1 HVQFLMGKAAAMP
14 LTYITLKYVFMSKMI
29 KLCLVACLWGI
40 MLLGNAQ
47 TQIAFI
53 SDAHIQDVDGH
64 AERVRS
70 MEVQVQSTRLFNENY
85 YALLA
90 ALDDVARRNIRW
102 VVLPG
107 DLTDNGQFFNQQK
120 IKNILHSYTQRKGM
134 RFFVTTGNHD
144 PALPLGLMQKNAH
157 FLAADGSRVTRED
170 SCAGYV
176 SQMECYADFGFF
188 PRKDD
193 CYWESPFTSY
203 TYDKYSYEDAC
214 RESVLSKRTYTLC
227 DSLTATDA
235 SYLVEPVDGLWLL
248 AIDGGVYLPKEMKD
262 GKWSYQGSSAGYNL
276 VLKHKPFLL
285 PWVRKVVEE
294 AQKRHKTLVAFSHYP
309 LVDFN
314 DGVSEHVRRIWGD
327 RRFDLHRVPEAEV
340 SEAFLQAGLRLHFA
354 GHMHVNDTGI
364 WEGKDGKH
372 LYNIQVPSIATYVPA
387 YKILTIESDEV
398 FRVETVALDTVPG
411 FDSLFPLYRAEYQSD
426 SLKGHS
432 PVWNKEILSA
442 RTYGEFCDYQFRDL
456 VRLRFIPRDLPE
468 SWRACL
474 DFTGARML
482 EAVSGEDKSD
492 DADWTDWCMKD
503 LVLDLYRLRYAER
516 LALEDIPRT
525 RLAVYRYLFDRARIS
540 TFRSAEVEMVKGLG
554 TLFLAFLNGEPCQN
568 FVIDLKKDTITED

>member
-1 HVQFLMGKAAAMP
+1 
-14 LTYITLKYVFMSKMI
+14 MSKMI

-40 MLLGNAQ
+40 TLLGNAQ

-314 DGVSEHVRRIWGD
+314 DGVSESVRRMWGD

-340 SEAFLQAGLRLHFA
+340 SEAFLQAGLCLHFA

-398 FRVETVALDTVPG
+398 FRVETVTLDTVPG

-474 DFTGARML
+474 DFTGAQML
-482 EAVSGEDKSD
+482 EAVSGEEKSD

-540 TFRSAEVEMVKGLG
+540 TFRPAEVEMVKGLG

-568 FVIDLKKDTITED
+568 FVIDLEKDTITGD

>member
-1 HVQFLMGKAAAMP
+1 
-14 LTYITLKYVFMSKMI
+14 MSKMI

-157 FLAADGSRVTRED
+157 FLAVDGSRVTRED

-176 SQMECYADFGFF
+176 SQMKCYADFGFF

-214 RESVLSKRTYTLC
+214 RESVLGKRTYVLC

-248 AIDGGVYLPKEMKD
+248 AIDGSVYLPKEMEG
-262 GKWSYQGSSAGYNL
+262 GKWTYQGSSAGYNL
-276 VLKHKPFLL
+276 ILKHKPFLL

-294 AQKRHKTLVAFSHYP
+294 SRKRHKTLVAFSHYP

-398 FRVETVALDTVPG
+398 FRVETVTLDTVPG
-411 FDSLFPLYRAEYQSD
+411 FDSLFPLYRAEYRSD

-432 PVWNKEILSA
+432 PIWNKEILSA

-468 SWRACL
+468 SWRSCL

-482 EAVSGEDKSD
+482 EIVSGEDKSD
-492 DADWTDWCMKD
+492 DAGWTGWCMND

-554 TLFLAFLNGEPCQN
+554 TLFLAFLNGEPCLN
-568 FVIDLKKDTITED
+568 FVIDLEKDAITED

>member
-1 HVQFLMGKAAAMP
+1 MRHVINFLIFVGLLEFNIMH
-14 LTYITLKYVFMSKMI
+14 YVLRLFISVF
-29 KLCLVACLWGI
+29 LGGI
-40 MLLGNAQ
+40 MVLGNAQ

-53 SDAHIQDVDGH
+53 SDAHIQNVDGH
-64 AERVRS
+64 PERVRS

-85 YALLA
+85 YAFLA

-107 DLTDNGQFFNQQK
+107 DLTDDGQFFNQQK
-120 IKNILHSYTQRKGM
+120 IKELLNSYAAAKGM

-144 PALPLGLMQKNAH
+144 PALPLGMRQKNVH
-157 FLAADGSRVTRED
+157 FLSADGSRVTRED

-214 RESVLSKRTYTLC
+214 RESVLGKRTYTLC

-248 AIDGGVYLPKEMKD
+248 AIDGGVYLPKEMKE
-262 GKWSYQGSSAGYNL
+262 GKWTYQGSSAGYNL

-294 AQKRHKTLVAFSHYP
+294 ARKRHKTLVAFSHYP

-314 DGVSEHVRRIWGD
+314 DGVSESVRRMWGN

-364 WEGKDGKH
+364 WEGEDGKH

-398 FRVETVALDTVPG
+398 FRVETVTLDTVPG
-411 FDSLFPLYRAEYQSD
+411 FDSLFPLYRAEYLSD
-426 SLKGHS
+426 SLRGHS

-482 EAVSGEDKSD
+482 KAVSGEDKSE
-492 DADWTDWCMKD
+492 DADWTGWCMKD
-503 LVLDLYRLRYAER
+503 LVLDVYRLRYAER
-516 LALEDIPRT
+516 LALKDIPET
-525 RLAVYRYLFDRARIS
+525 RLAAYRYLFDRARIS
-540 TFRSAEVEMVKGLG
+540 PLRSAEVGIVNGLG

-568 FVIDLKKDTITED
+568 FVIDLEKDTITGD

>member
-1 HVQFLMGKAAAMP
+1 
-14 LTYITLKYVFMSKMI
+14 MSKMI

-47 TQIAFI
+47 TLIAFI

-90 ALDDVARRNIRW
+90 ALDDVACRNIRW

-432 PVWNKEILSA
+432 PVWNKEIFSA

-482 EAVSGEDKSD
+482 EAMSGEDKSD

>member
-1 HVQFLMGKAAAMP
+1 
-14 LTYITLKYVFMSKMI
+14 MSKMI

-456 VRLRFIPRDLPE
+456 VRLRFH
-468 SWRACL
+468 
-474 DFTGARML
+474 
-482 EAVSGEDKSD
+482 
-492 DADWTDWCMKD
+492 
-503 LVLDLYRLRYAER
+503 
-516 LALEDIPRT
+516 
-525 RLAVYRYLFDRARIS
+525 
-540 TFRSAEVEMVKGLG
+540 SA
-554 TLFLAFLNGEPCQN
+554 
-568 FVIDLKKDTITED
+568 

>member
-1 HVQFLMGKAAAMP
+1 
-14 LTYITLKYVFMSKMI
+14 MSKMI

-314 DGVSEHVRRIWGD
+314 DGVSESVRQMWGD

-568 FVIDLKKDTITED
+568 FVIDLKKDAITED

>member
-1 HVQFLMGKAAAMP
+1 
-14 LTYITLKYVFMSKMI
+14 MSKMI

-40 MLLGNAQ
+40 TLLGNAQ

-398 FRVETVALDTVPG
+398 FRVETVALGTVPG

-568 FVIDLKKDTITED
+568 FVIDLKKDVITED

>member
-1 HVQFLMGKAAAMP
+1 
-14 LTYITLKYVFMSKMI
+14 MSKMI

-40 MLLGNAQ
+40 TLLGNAQ

-157 FLAADGSRVTRED
+157 FLATDGSRVTRED

-442 RTYGEFCDYQFRDL
+442 RTYGEFCDFQFRDL

>member
-1 HVQFLMGKAAAMP
+1 MRHVINFLIFVGLLEFNIMH
-14 LTYITLKYVFMSKMI
+14 YVLRLFISVF
-29 KLCLVACLWGI
+29 LGGI
-40 MLLGNAQ
+40 MVLGNAQ

-53 SDAHIQDVDGH
+53 SDAHIQNVDGH
-64 AERVRS
+64 PERVRS

-85 YALLA
+85 YAFLA

-107 DLTDNGQFFNQQK
+107 DLTDDGQFFNQQK
-120 IKNILHSYTQRKGM
+120 IKELLNSYAAAKGM

-144 PALPLGLMQKNAH
+144 PALPLGMRQKNVH
-157 FLAADGSRVTRED
+157 FLSADGSRVTRED

-214 RESVLSKRTYTLC
+214 RESVLGKRTYTLC

-248 AIDGGVYLPKEMKD
+248 AIDGGVYLPKEMKE
-262 GKWSYQGSSAGYNL
+262 GKWTYQGSSAGYNL

-294 AQKRHKTLVAFSHYP
+294 ARKRHKTLVAFSHYP

-314 DGVSEHVRRIWGD
+314 DGVSESVRRMWGN

-364 WEGKDGKH
+364 WEGEDGKH

-398 FRVETVALDTVPG
+398 FRVETVTLDTVPG

-426 SLKGHS
+426 SLRGHS

-516 LALEDIPRT
+516 LALKDIPET
-525 RLAVYRYLFDRARIS
+525 RLAAYRYLFDRARIS
-540 TFRSAEVEMVKGLG
+540 PLRSAEVGIVNGLG

-568 FVIDLKKDTITED
+568 FVIDLEKDTITGD

>member
-1 HVQFLMGKAAAMP
+1 
-14 LTYITLKYVFMSKMI
+14 MSKMI

-40 MLLGNAQ
+40 TLLGNAQ

-70 MEVQVQSTRLFNENY
+70 MEVQVQSTRLLNENY

-235 SYLVEPVDGLWLL
+235 SYLVEPVDELWLL

-314 DGVSEHVRRIWGD
+314 DGVSESVRQMWGD

-474 DFTGARML
+474 DFTGAQML
-482 EAVSGEDKSD
+482 EAVSGEEKSD

-568 FVIDLKKDTITED
+568 FVIDLKKDVITED

>member
-1 HVQFLMGKAAAMP
+1 MK
-14 LTYITLKYVFMSKMI
+14 I
-29 KLCLVACLWGI
+29 CLAICLWGMI
-40 MLLGNAQ
+40 LQGSAQ

-70 MEVQVQSTRLFNENY
+70 MEAQVQSTRLFNENY
-85 YALLA
+85 YVFLA
-90 ALDDVARRNIRW
+90 ALDDVARRDIRW

-107 DLTDNGQFFNQQK
+107 DLTDDGQFFNQQK
-120 IKNILHSYTQRKGM
+120 IKELLNSYAAAKGM

-144 PALPLGLMQKNAH
+144 PALPLGFVKKNTH

-214 RESVLSKRTYTLC
+214 RESVLGKRTYTLC

-248 AIDGGVYLPKEMKD
+248 AIDGGVYLPKEMKE
-262 GKWSYQGSSAGYNL
+262 GKWTYQGSSAGYNL

-294 AQKRHKTLVAFSHYP
+294 ARKRHKTLVAFSHYP

-314 DGVSEHVRRIWGD
+314 DGVSESVRRMWGD

-398 FRVETVALDTVPG
+398 FRVETVTLDTVPG

-426 SLKGHS
+426 SLRGHS

-468 SWRACL
+468 SWRTCL

-492 DADWTDWCMKD
+492 DAGWTDWCMKD

-516 LALEDIPRT
+516 LALKDIPEA
-525 RLAVYRYLFDRARIS
+525 RLAAYRYLFDRARIS
-540 TFRSAEVEMVKGLG
+540 PLRSVEVNVVNGLG
-554 TLFLAFLNGEPCQN
+554 TLFMAFLNGEPCQN
-568 FVIDLKKDTITED
+568 FVIDLEKDTITGY

>member
-1 HVQFLMGKAAAMP
+1 
-14 LTYITLKYVFMSKMI
+14 MSKMI

-40 MLLGNAQ
+40 TLLGNAQ

-235 SYLVEPVDGLWLL
+235 SYLVEPVDELWLL

-314 DGVSEHVRRIWGD
+314 DGVSESVRQMWGD

-398 FRVETVALDTVPG
+398 FRVETVMLDTVPG
-411 FDSLFPLYRAEYQSD
+411 FDSLFPLYRAEYQWD

-482 EAVSGEDKSD
+482 EAVSGEEKSD

-525 RLAVYRYLFDRARIS
+525 CLAVYRYLFDRARIS

-568 FVIDLKKDTITED
+568 FVIDLEKDTITGD

>member
-1 HVQFLMGKAAAMP
+1 MNRIMK
-14 LTYITLKYVFMSKMI
+14 I
-29 KLCLVACLWGI
+29 CLAICLWGMI
-40 MLLGNAQ
+40 LQGSAQ

-53 SDAHIQDVDGH
+53 SDVHIQDVDGH

-70 MEVQVQSTRLFNENY
+70 MEAQVQSTRLFNENY
-85 YALLA
+85 YAFLA
-90 ALDDVARRNIRW
+90 ALDDVARRDIRW

-107 DLTDNGQFFNQQK
+107 DLTDDGQFFNQQK
-120 IKNILHSYTQRKGM
+120 IKELLNSYAAAKGM

-144 PALPLGLMQKNAH
+144 PALPLGLVKKNTH

-176 SQMECYADFGFF
+176 SQMECYTDFGFF

-203 TYDKYSYEDAC
+203 TYDKYAYEEAC
-214 RESVLSKRTYTLC
+214 RESVLDKRTYTLC

-262 GKWSYQGSSAGYNL
+262 GKWTYQGSSAGYNL

-294 AQKRHKTLVAFSHYP
+294 ARKRHKTLVAFSHYP

-314 DGVSEHVRRIWGD
+314 DGVSESVHRMWGD

-387 YKILTIESDEV
+387 YKILTIESDEA
-398 FRVETVALDTVPG
+398 FRVETVTLDTVPG

-426 SLKGHS
+426 SLRGHL

-456 VRLRFIPRDLPE
+456 VHLRFIPRDLPE

-482 EAVSGEDKSD
+482 KAVSGEDK
-492 DADWTDWCMKD
+492 ANNVNWTGWCMTD
-503 LVLDLYRLRYAER
+503 MVLDVYRLRYAER
-516 LALEDIPRT
+516 LALKDIPET
-525 RLAVYRYLFDRARIS
+525 RLAAYRYLFERARIS
-540 TFRSAEVEMVKGLG
+540 SLRSAEVEIVNGLG

-568 FVIDLKKDTITED
+568 FVIDLEKDTITGD

>member
-1 HVQFLMGKAAAMP
+1 
-14 LTYITLKYVFMSKMI
+14 MSKMI

-40 MLLGNAQ
+40 TLLGNAQ

-157 FLAADGSRVTRED
+157 FLATDGSRVTRED

-398 FRVETVALDTVPG
+398 FRVETVMLDTVPG
-411 FDSLFPLYRAEYQSD
+411 FDSLFPLYRAEYQWD

>member
-1 HVQFLMGKAAAMP
+1 
-14 LTYITLKYVFMSKMI
+14 MSKMI

-411 FDSLFPLYRAEYQSD
+411 FDSLFPLYRTEYQSD

-482 EAVSGEDKSD
+482 EAVSGEDRSD
-492 DADWTDWCMKD
+492 DADWTDLCMKG

>member
-1 HVQFLMGKAAAMP
+1 MGKAAAMP

-482 EAVSGEDKSD
+482 EAVSGEDRSD

>member
-1 HVQFLMGKAAAMP
+1 MRHVINFLIFVGLLEFNIMH
-14 LTYITLKYVFMSKMI
+14 YVLRLFISVF
-29 KLCLVACLWGI
+29 LGGI
-40 MLLGNAQ
+40 MVLGNAQ

-53 SDAHIQDVDGH
+53 SDAHIQNVDGH
-64 AERVRS
+64 PERVRS

-85 YALLA
+85 YAFLA

-107 DLTDNGQFFNQQK
+107 DLTDNGQFFNQEK
-120 IKNILHSYTQRKGM
+120 IKEILHAYAGEKGM

-144 PALPLGLMQKNAH
+144 PALPLGMRQKNVH
-157 FLAADGSRVTRED
+157 FLSADGGRVTRED

-176 SQMECYADFGFF
+176 PQMQCYADFGFF

-193 CYWESPFTSY
+193 RYWESPFTSY
-203 TYDKYSYEDAC
+203 TYDKYAYEDAC
-214 RESVLSKRTYTLC
+214 RESVLGKRTYTLC

-262 GKWSYQGSSAGYNL
+262 GKWTYQGSSAGYNL

-294 AQKRHKTLVAFSHYP
+294 ARKRHKTLVAFSHYP

-314 DGVSEHVRRIWGD
+314 DGVSESVRRMWGN

-364 WEGKDGKH
+364 WEGKEGKH

-398 FRVETVALDTVPG
+398 FRVETVTLDTVPR
-411 FDSLFPLYRAEYQSD
+411 FDSLFPLYRAECQSD
-426 SLKGHS
+426 SLRGHS

-474 DFTGARML
+474 DFTGAQML
-482 EAVSGEDKSD
+482 KAVSGKDKSED
-492 DADWTDWCMKD
+492 TDWTDWCMKD
-503 LVLDLYRLRYAER
+503 LVLDVYRLRYAER
-516 LALEDIPRT
+516 LALKDIPET
-525 RLAVYRYLFDRARIS
+525 RLAAYRYLFDRTRIS
-540 TFRSAEVEMVKGLG
+540 PLRSTEVEMVNGLG

-568 FVIDLKKDTITED
+568 FVIDLEKDTITGY

>member
-1 HVQFLMGKAAAMP
+1 
-14 LTYITLKYVFMSKMI
+14 MSKMI

-40 MLLGNAQ
+40 TLLGNAQ

-568 FVIDLKKDTITED
+568 FVIDLKKDAITED

>member
-1 HVQFLMGKAAAMP
+1 
-14 LTYITLKYVFMSKMI
+14 MSKMI

-40 MLLGNAQ
+40 TLLGNAQ

-157 FLAADGSRVTRED
+157 FLAADGSRVTHED

-568 FVIDLKKDTITED
+568 FVIDLKKDAITED

>member
-1 HVQFLMGKAAAMP
+1 
-14 LTYITLKYVFMSKMI
+14 MSKMI

-40 MLLGNAQ
+40 TLLGNAQ

-314 DGVSEHVRRIWGD
+314 DGVSESVRRMWGD

-340 SEAFLQAGLRLHFA
+340 SEAFLQAGLCLHFA

-474 DFTGARML
+474 DFTGAQML
-482 EAVSGEDKSD
+482 EAVSGEEKSD

-568 FVIDLKKDTITED
+568 FVIDLEKDTITGD

>member
-1 HVQFLMGKAAAMP
+1 
-14 LTYITLKYVFMSKMI
+14 MSKMI
-29 KLCLVACLWGI
+29 KLCLVACLLGI
-40 MLLGNAQ
+40 TLLGNAQ

-157 FLAADGSRVTRED
+157 FLAVDGSRVTRED

-314 DGVSEHVRRIWGD
+314 DGVSESVRQMWGD

-398 FRVETVALDTVPG
+398 FRVETVTLDTVPG

-426 SLKGHS
+426 SLRGHS

-456 VRLRFIPRDLPE
+456 ARLRFIPRDLPE

-474 DFTGARML
+474 VFTGAQML
-482 EAVSGEDKSD
+482 EAVSGEEKSD

-568 FVIDLKKDTITED
+568 FVIDLEKDTITGD

>member
-1 HVQFLMGKAAAMP
+1 MRHVINFLIFVGLLEFNIMH
-14 LTYITLKYVFMSKMI
+14 YVLRLFISVF
-29 KLCLVACLWGI
+29 LGGI
-40 MLLGNAQ
+40 MVLGNAQ

-53 SDAHIQDVDGH
+53 SDAHIQNVDGH
-64 AERVRS
+64 PERVRS

-85 YALLA
+85 YAFLA

-107 DLTDNGQFFNQQK
+107 DLTDDGQFFNQQK
-120 IKNILHSYTQRKGM
+120 IKELLNSYAAAKGM

-144 PALPLGLMQKNAH
+144 PALPLGMRQKNVH
-157 FLAADGSRVTRED
+157 FLSADGSRVTRED

-214 RESVLSKRTYTLC
+214 RESVLGKRTYTLC

-248 AIDGGVYLPKEMKD
+248 AIDGGVYLPKEMKE
-262 GKWSYQGSSAGYNL
+262 GKWTYQGSSAGYNL

-294 AQKRHKTLVAFSHYP
+294 ARKRHKTLVAFSHYP

-314 DGVSEHVRRIWGD
+314 DGVSESVRRMWGN

-364 WEGKDGKH
+364 WEGEDGKH
-372 LYNIQVPSIATYVPA
+372 LYNIQIPSIATYVPA

-398 FRVETVALDTVPG
+398 FRVETVTLDTVPG
-411 FDSLFPLYRAEYQSD
+411 FDSLFPLYRAEYLSD
-426 SLKGHS
+426 SLRGHS

-482 EAVSGEDKSD
+482 KAVSGEDKSE
-492 DADWTDWCMKD
+492 DADWTGWCMKD
-503 LVLDLYRLRYAER
+503 LVLDVYRLRYAER
-516 LALEDIPRT
+516 LALKDIPET
-525 RLAVYRYLFDRARIS
+525 RLAAYRYLFDRARIS
-540 TFRSAEVEMVKGLG
+540 PLRSAEVGIVNGLG

-568 FVIDLKKDTITED
+568 FVIDLEKDTITGD

>member
-1 HVQFLMGKAAAMP
+1 
-14 LTYITLKYVFMSKMI
+14 MSKMI

-40 MLLGNAQ
+40 TLLGNAQ

-314 DGVSEHVRRIWGD
+314 DGVSESVRRMWGD

-340 SEAFLQAGLRLHFA
+340 SEAFLQAGLCLHFA

-398 FRVETVALDTVPG
+398 FRVETVTLDTVPG

-474 DFTGARML
+474 DFTGAQML
-482 EAVSGEDKSD
+482 EAVSGEGKSD

-568 FVIDLKKDTITED
+568 FVIDLEKDTITGD

>member
-1 HVQFLMGKAAAMP
+1 
-14 LTYITLKYVFMSKMI
+14 MSKMI

-40 MLLGNAQ
+40 TLLGNAQ

-314 DGVSEHVRRIWGD
+314 DGVSESVRQMWGD

-398 FRVETVALDTVPG
+398 FRVETVMLDTVPG
-411 FDSLFPLYRAEYQSD
+411 FDSLFPLYRAEYQWD

-432 PVWNKEILSA
+432 PIWNKEILSA

>member
-1 HVQFLMGKAAAMP
+1 
-14 LTYITLKYVFMSKMI
+14 MSKMI

-40 MLLGNAQ
+40 TLLGNAQ

-70 MEVQVQSTRLFNENY
+70 MEVQVQSTRLLNENY

-107 DLTDNGQFFNQQK
+107 DLTDSGQFFNQQK

-314 DGVSEHVRRIWGD
+314 DGVSESVRRMWGD

-340 SEAFLQAGLRLHFA
+340 SEAFLQAGLCLHFA

-474 DFTGARML
+474 DFTGAQML
-482 EAVSGEDKSD
+482 EAVSGEEKSD

-568 FVIDLKKDTITED
+568 FVIDLEKDTITGD

>member
-1 HVQFLMGKAAAMP
+1 
-14 LTYITLKYVFMSKMI
+14 MSKMI

-40 MLLGNAQ
+40 TLLGNAQ

-188 PRKDD
+188 PRKGD

-314 DGVSEHVRRIWGD
+314 GGVSESVRRMWGD

-474 DFTGARML
+474 DFTGAQML
-482 EAVSGEDKSD
+482 EAVSGEEKSD

-568 FVIDLKKDTITED
+568 FVIDLKKDTITGD

>member
-1 HVQFLMGKAAAMP
+1 
-14 LTYITLKYVFMSKMI
+14 MSKMI

-40 MLLGNAQ
+40 TLLGNAQ

-314 DGVSEHVRRIWGD
+314 DGVSESVRRMWGD

-398 FRVETVALDTVPG
+398 FRVETVTLDTVPG

-426 SLKGHS
+426 SLRGHS

-474 DFTGARML
+474 DFTGAQML
-482 EAVSGEDKSD
+482 EAVSGEEKSD

-568 FVIDLKKDTITED
+568 FVIDLEKDTITGD

>member
-1 HVQFLMGKAAAMP
+1 
-14 LTYITLKYVFMSKMI
+14 MSKMI

-40 MLLGNAQ
+40 TLLGNAQ

-214 RESVLSKRTYTLC
+214 RESVLSKRTYALC

-340 SEAFLQAGLRLHFA
+340 SEAFLQAGLCLHFA

-411 FDSLFPLYRAEYQSD
+411 FDSLFPLYQAEYQSD

-474 DFTGARML
+474 DFTGAWML

>member
-1 HVQFLMGKAAAMP
+1 
-14 LTYITLKYVFMSKMI
+14 MSKMI

-40 MLLGNAQ
+40 TLLGNAQ

-482 EAVSGEDKSD
+482 EAMSGEDKSD

-568 FVIDLKKDTITED
+568 FVIDLKKDAITED

>member
-1 HVQFLMGKAAAMP
+1 MNKV
-14 LTYITLKYVFMSKMI
+14 IE
-29 KLCLVACLWGI
+29 LCFAVCLWGV
-40 MLLGNAQ
+40 MLQGSAQ

-70 MEVQVQSTRLFNENY
+70 MEAQVQSTRLFNENY
-85 YALLA
+85 YAFLA
-90 ALDDVARRNIRW
+90 ALDDVARRDIRW

-107 DLTDNGQFFNQQK
+107 DLTDDGQFFNQQK
-120 IKNILHSYTQRKGM
+120 IKELLNSYAAAKGM

-144 PALPLGLMQKNAH
+144 PALPLGHAKKNAH

-203 TYDKYSYEDAC
+203 TYDKYAYEDAC
-214 RESVLSKRTYTLC
+214 RESVLGKRTYTLC

-248 AIDGGVYLPKEMKD
+248 AIDGGVYLPKEMKE
-262 GKWSYQGSSAGYNL
+262 GKWTYQGSSAGYNL

-294 AQKRHKTLVAFSHYP
+294 AQKRHKILVAFSHYP

-314 DGVSEHVRRIWGD
+314 DGVSEHVRRMWGD
-327 RRFDLHRVPEAEV
+327 RCFDLHRVPEAEV

-398 FRVETVALDTVPG
+398 FRVETVMLDTVPG
-411 FDSLFPLYRAEYQSD
+411 FDSLFPLYRAECQSD
-426 SLKGHS
+426 SLRGHS

-482 EAVSGEDKSD
+482 EAVSGEDKSG
-492 DADWTDWCMKD
+492 DADWTGWCMKD

-516 LALEDIPRT
+516 LALKDIPET
-525 RLAVYRYLFDRARIS
+525 RLAAYRYLFDRARIS
-540 TFRSAEVEMVKGLG
+540 PLRSAEVEIVNGLG

-568 FVIDLKKDTITED
+568 SVIDLEKDTITGD

>member
-1 HVQFLMGKAAAMP
+1 
-14 LTYITLKYVFMSKMI
+14 MSKMI

-40 MLLGNAQ
+40 TLLGNAQ

-262 GKWSYQGSSAGYNL
+262 GKWSYQGSSAGYNF

-482 EAVSGEDKSD
+482 EAMSGEDKSD

>member
-1 HVQFLMGKAAAMP
+1 MRHVINFLIFVGLLEFNIMH
-14 LTYITLKYVFMSKMI
+14 YVLRLFISVF
-29 KLCLVACLWGI
+29 LGGI
-40 MLLGNAQ
+40 MVLGNAQ

-53 SDAHIQDVDGH
+53 SDAHIQNVDGH
-64 AERVRS
+64 PERVRS

-85 YALLA
+85 YAFLA

-107 DLTDNGQFFNQQK
+107 DLTDNGQFFNQEK
-120 IKNILHSYTQRKGM
+120 IKEILHAYAGEKGM

-144 PALPLGLMQKNAH
+144 PALPLGMRQKNVH
-157 FLAADGSRVTRED
+157 FLSADGGRVTRED

-176 SQMECYADFGFF
+176 PQMQCYADFGFF

-203 TYDKYSYEDAC
+203 TYDKYAYEEAC
-214 RESVLSKRTYTLC
+214 CESVLDKRTYTLC

-248 AIDGGVYLPKEMKD
+248 AIDGGVYLPKEMKE
-262 GKWSYQGSSAGYNL
+262 GKWTYQGSSVGYNL

-294 AQKRHKTLVAFSHYP
+294 ARKRHKTLVAFSHYP

-314 DGVSEHVRRIWGD
+314 DGVSESVRRMWGD
-327 RRFDLHRVPEAEV
+327 RCFDLHRVPEAEV

-398 FRVETVALDTVPG
+398 FRVETVTLDTVPG

-426 SLKGHS
+426 SLRGHS

-482 EAVSGEDKSD
+482 KAVSGEDK
-492 DADWTDWCMKD
+492 ANNVNWTGWCMKD
-503 LVLDLYRLRYAER
+503 LVLDVYRLRYAER
-516 LALEDIPRT
+516 LALKDIPET
-525 RLAVYRYLFDRARIS
+525 RLAAYRYLFDRARIS
-540 TFRSAEVEMVKGLG
+540 PLRSVEVEIVNGLG

-568 FVIDLKKDTITED
+568 FVIYLGKDTITGD

>member
-1 HVQFLMGKAAAMP
+1 
-14 LTYITLKYVFMSKMI
+14 MSKMI

-40 MLLGNAQ
+40 TLLGNAQ

-314 DGVSEHVRRIWGD
+314 DGVSESVRQMWGD

-340 SEAFLQAGLRLHFA
+340 SEAFLQAGLCLHFA

-364 WEGKDGKH
+364 WEGKDGKY

-474 DFTGARML
+474 DFTGAQML
-482 EAVSGEDKSD
+482 EAVSGEEKSD

-568 FVIDLKKDTITED
+568 FVIDLEKDTITGD

>member
-1 HVQFLMGKAAAMP
+1 
-14 LTYITLKYVFMSKMI
+14 MSKMI
-29 KLCLVACLWGI
+29 KLCLVACLLGI
-40 MLLGNAQ
+40 TLLGNAQ

-157 FLAADGSRVTRED
+157 FLAVDGSRVTRED

-314 DGVSEHVRRIWGD
+314 DGVSESVRQMWGD

-426 SLKGHS
+426 SLRGHS

-474 DFTGARML
+474 DFTGAQML
-482 EAVSGEDKSD
+482 EAVSGEEKSD

-568 FVIDLKKDTITED
+568 FVIDLEKDTITGD

>member
-1 HVQFLMGKAAAMP
+1 
-14 LTYITLKYVFMSKMI
+14 MSKMI

-144 PALPLGLMQKNAH
+144 PALPLGLMQKNAR

>member
-1 HVQFLMGKAAAMP
+1 
-14 LTYITLKYVFMSKMI
+14 MSKMI

-314 DGVSEHVRRIWGD
+314 DGVSEHVRWIWGD

>member
-1 HVQFLMGKAAAMP
+1 MGKAAAMP

-40 MLLGNAQ
+40 TLLGNAQ

-568 FVIDLKKDTITED
+568 FVIDLKKDAITED

>member
-1 HVQFLMGKAAAMP
+1 
-14 LTYITLKYVFMSKMI
+14 MSKMI

-40 MLLGNAQ
+40 TLLGNAQ

-294 AQKRHKTLVAFSHYP
+294 AQKHHKTLVAFSHYP

-482 EAVSGEDKSD
+482 EAMSGEDKSD